1 MQKMKCVC
9 RTLIPAMVAVLLGL
23 TPATAIHAQD
33 SAESVMS
40 LTEQQ
45 AAEAGFEFDAGEG
58 AIYAYSG
65 AAKSITIPSRIGG
78 QPVTVIGDSAF
89 NNKGLTRV
97 TIPDSVTS
105 IGNGAFRYNQLTR
118 ITIPGSVA
126 SIGNGAFR
134 YNQLTRVT
142 IPGSVA
148 SIGNGAFWNNQL
160 TRVTIG
166 ANVDVTKDPFGRTL
180 ANVYNRGGRA
190 AGTYTRNGSTWTK
203 Q

>member
-1 MQKMKCVC
+1 MKKMKCVC
-9 RTLIPAMVAVLLGL
+9 RKLIPAMVAVLLGL
-23 TPATAIHAQD
+23 TPATVIHAQD
-33 SAESVMS
+33 STESVMS

-65 AAKSITIPSRIGG
+65 AAKSITIPFRIGG

-89 NNKGLTRV
+89 NNKGLTC
-97 TIPDSVTS
+97 
-105 IGNGAFRYNQLTR
+105 
-118 ITIPGSVA
+118 
-126 SIGNGAFR
+126 
-134 YNQLTRVT
+134 VT

-180 ANVYNRGGRA
+180 ANVYNRGGRS